1 MNSRIR
7 QTLNVSNVANLS
19 QQKVIQK
26 GINNEIDVL
35 SVFNCNDCDNKL
47 LIKSE
52 LEYHIH

>member
-7 QTLNVSNVANLS
+7 QTLNVTNVANLS